1 MTTRRNRVFS
11 VGLRWTITVLLAGL
25 ISIPACSSET
35 LPETEAPLPV
45 PTTTSARTATTFT
58 LATTTTTAPAST
70 LAECVA
76 SLVPGSSAVLCEGA
90 VYDLGIPE
98 DCFDTS
104 CGLIVDY
111 PPGSLNG
118 EQTDAYTNLK
128 ALGTG
133 AGYIVVQPNS
143 ASGAW
148 AAGRDRVFFDALITA
163 LDIDTSRVHVG
174 GASRGGWQTWHFICD
189 HADLIASA
197 APHASGAGNM
207 RGESCDFD
215 DDRSPVE
222 QVDIL
227 MSHGRMDSI
236 VRFARGVTQLD
247 LVIESWS
254 MAPSKVL
261 VDDTDYRWT
270 RWTNDQG
277 TVLEFIEFDWT
288 TPTGE
293 GHCYPGGVGSGGC
306 GIDTPVHY
314 GEAALAFYIAHPKDE

>member
-1 MTTRRNRVFS
+1 MKHRTRAQADRSRRSVIVALLLVSACGGPQALPTTEE
-11 VGLRWTITVLLAGL
+11 
-25 ISIPACSSET
+25 PAPT
-35 LPETEAPLPV
+35 KTTAAT
-45 PTTTSARTATTFT
+45 TTTSATATT
-58 LATTTTTAPAST
+58 APPGPGSA

-76 SLVPGSSAVLCEGA
+76 SLIPGSSAVPCEGA

-98 DCFDTS
+98 ECFDSS

-111 PPGSLNG
+111 PPGRLNG
-118 EQTDAYTNLK
+118 EQTDVYTNLT
-128 ALGTG
+128 ALGNG

-143 ASGAW
+143 SSGAW
-148 AAGRDRVFFDALITA
+148 AAGRDRVFFDALISA

-197 APHASGAGNM
+197 APHASGAGDM

-215 DDRSPVE
+215 DHRSPVQ
-222 QVDIL
+222 QVDIF
-227 MSHGRMDSI
+227 MSHGRMDS
-236 VRFARGVTQLD
+236 VVPFARGTAQLD
-247 LVIESWS
+247 LVISSWDMTLS
-254 MAPSKVL
+254 AVL
-261 VDDTDYRWT
+261 VDDADYQWT

-277 TVLEFIEFDWT
+277 TVLEFVEFDWT

-306 GIDTPVHY
+306 GVDTPIHY
-314 GEAALAFYIAHPKDE
+314 GKAALDFYIAHTKDG